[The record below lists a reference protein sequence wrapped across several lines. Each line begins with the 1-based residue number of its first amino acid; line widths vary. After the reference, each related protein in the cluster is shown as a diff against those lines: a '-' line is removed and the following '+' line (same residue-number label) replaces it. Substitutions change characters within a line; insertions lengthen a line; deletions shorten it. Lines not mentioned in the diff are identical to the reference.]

1 MSFGKVDIRPILKM
15 EKRGKTWYVEEWI
28 NPDYVS
34 ESEKELWFSAHAS
47 VEFFPSWDGSGPYS
61 SGHAA
66 HYTGE
71 RKATDDEI
79 KRHLKELESME
90 KNRLADHKKQ
100 VEEDVAELRKKAKK
114 LGFRLV
120 PLKGNKNV

>member
-1 MSFGKVDIRPILKM
+1 MSFGKVDIRPTLKM
-15 EKRGKTWYVEEWI
+15 EKRGKIWYVRDRLNIE
-28 NPDYVS
+28 YVS
-34 ESEKELWFSAHAS
+34 ESDKQVWFETHTS